1 MLNAYLN
8 RAMCYLKTF
17 NYNGVI
23 NDCDKAIVS
32 MQGQLGGNER
42 NIAKKSFNLM
52 IKIRSRKAIALAWKG

>member
-8 RAMCYLKTF
+8 RAMCYLKIF

-32 MQGQLGGNER
+32 MQSQLGGNEEDSS
-42 NIAKKSFNLM
+42 KSFNLM

>member
-32 MQGQLGGNER
+32 MQGQLGGSEEDNS
-42 NIAKKSFNLM
+42 KSFNLM